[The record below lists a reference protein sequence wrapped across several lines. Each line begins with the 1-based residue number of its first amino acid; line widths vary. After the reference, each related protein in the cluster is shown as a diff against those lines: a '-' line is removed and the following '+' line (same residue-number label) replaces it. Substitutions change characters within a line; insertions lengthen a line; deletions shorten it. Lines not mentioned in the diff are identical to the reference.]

1 MREYTY
7 RLGDKLNDLEWKLE
21 REKRRTERIE
31 RKNERA
37 ELYIRVRKTQKEWKD
52 NRGIVVFVLFK

>member
-7 RLGDKLNDLEWKLE
+7 RLGDKLDDLKWKFE

-37 ELYIRVRKTQKEWKD
+37 ERDISVRKRQREWKD
-52 NRGIVVFVLFK
+52 NRGIVGFTFF